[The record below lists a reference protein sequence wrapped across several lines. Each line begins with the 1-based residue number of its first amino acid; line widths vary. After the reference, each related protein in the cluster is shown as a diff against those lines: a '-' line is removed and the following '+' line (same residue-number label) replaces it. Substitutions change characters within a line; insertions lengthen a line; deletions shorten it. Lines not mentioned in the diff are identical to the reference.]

1 MQARHHEVFTSRS
14 LATRSTRPKSLL
26 PGKKTLSADIIDIII
41 GEVGGVGS
49 RSKQVAGAVVMLSTQ
64 GRHGSFEASRGGGDQ

>member
-1 MQARHHEVFTSRS
+1 M
-14 LATRSTRPKSLL
+14 
-26 PGKKTLSADIIDIII
+26 DIII

>member
-26 PGKKTLSADIIDIII
+26 AGKKTLSADIIDIII